1 MLKWKSRNP
10 PYRVRIPDYLQV
22 PAEYGRVGVVVGEQ
36 RGVGGL
42 GPLVAVLLDGAASS
56 TIAAVKAD
64 CTVLEGKQHGK
75 ENQVLC
81 ERSPMVSGSN
91 AGRTAITQ
99 LLELCHEWDG
109 LARS

>member
-1 MLKWKSRNP
+1 MLKWNSRNP
-10 PYRVRIPDYLQV
+10 PYRVRIPEYLQV

-42 GPLVAVLLDGAASS
+42 GPLVAVLLDGATSS

-64 CTVLEGKQHGK
+64 CTVLEGKQH
-75 ENQVLC
+75 
-81 ERSPMVSGSN
+81 
-91 AGRTAITQ
+91 TAITQ